1 MSEESFN
8 TLSGKVDD
16 LIDLCAEMKRENQ
29 ALKADKSNLQHEREQ
44 LMEKNQLAKT
54 KLQSVLDR
62 LKSMDNS

>member
-1 MSEESFN
+1 MSDESFSI
-8 TLSGKVDD
+8 LSTKVDD

-29 ALKADKSNLQHEREQ
+29 ILKSDQSSWQNERQQ

-62 LKSMDNS
+62 LKAIDNS

>member
-29 ALKADKSNLQHEREQ
+29 ALKADKSNLQHERQ
-44 LMEKNQLAKT
+44 HLMEKNQLTKT